1 MKNKKYYY
9 TLIVIIAL
17 CTMMLCSFV
26 LAGCGTTDINDVPS
40 GYIDKT
46 EHFQEGGFQDY
57 TDYCKYVYDS
67 QAQFVDN
74 KEYKEVEDDDVEDIR
89 SYFKNFESWMIELD
103 RADEYDFDEGYID
116 LGDYVRVVT
125 KEDNKFANYTI
136 YFFDVESLTL
146 YYIHNNI

>member
-1 MKNKKYYY
+1 
-9 TLIVIIAL
+9 
-17 CTMMLCSFV
+17 MLCSFM
-26 LAGCGTTDINDVPS
+26 LAGCRANDINDVPY

-46 EHFQEGGFQDY
+46 EYFQEGGFQDY

-74 KEYKEVEDDDVEDIR
+74 KEYKKVEDSDVEGIK
-89 SYFKNFESWMIELD
+89 SYFENFESWMIELD
-103 RADEYDFDEGYID
+103 RANEYDFDEFCID
-116 LGDYVRVVT
+116 PGDYVRVIT
-125 KEDNKFANYTI
+125 KAEDNKFVNYTI